1 MFQADDLKQSP
12 AGASLMQQR
21 RAGGLLTEASITF
34 MFFVIMASGVFIITM
49 SLRNRQRLRELAMR
63 ERIAMI
69 EKGLLPSPE
78 VDPGRFDQFDRLE
91 RLIALRHR
99 VSPSPSASR
108 FRSLGIMMI
117 GFGLAFTVLL
127 TFAGGVVGAGLGIGG
142 AFMILGAAMVVNS
155 IVMSRTEIGDA
166 PPPTAPMP
174 PPEPPTN
181 VAP

>member
-1 MFQADDLKQSP
+1 
-12 AGASLMQQR
+12 MQQR
-21 RAGGLLTEASITF
+21 RAGGLLTEISITF

-69 EKGLLPSPE
+69 EKGLVPSPE

-91 RLIALRHR
+91 RLVALRRR
-99 VSPSPSASR
+99 VSPSASR
-108 FRSLGIMMI
+108 YRSLGIMMI
-117 GFGLAFTVLL
+117 GFGLAFMVLL
-127 TFAGGVVGAGLGIGG
+127 TFAGGVVGAGFGIGG

-155 IVMSRTEIGDA
+155 LVMSRTEISDA
-166 PPPTAPMP
+166 HPSAAPMPPP